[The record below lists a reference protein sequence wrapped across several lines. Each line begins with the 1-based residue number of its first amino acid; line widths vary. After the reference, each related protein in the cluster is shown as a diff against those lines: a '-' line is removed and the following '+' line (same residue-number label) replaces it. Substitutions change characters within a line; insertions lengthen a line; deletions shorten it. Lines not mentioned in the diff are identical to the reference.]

1 MKIIDKKEFL
11 RSFEVRPKEA
21 FSIFL
26 GAGASSSAGI
36 PTTQALVWE
45 FKRKLYCDNSGAK
58 EEKFRDIQLESNRKT
73 LQAFF
78 DSNKGN
84 PALYSPDEYSYY
96 FEKCYPQTVD
106 RKYFIQQKV
115 DRIDP
120 TIGYR
125 CLAELLNAG
134 KIDHIWTTN
143 FDELIER
150 ALALQNAKQYK
161 LISPD
166 NSHQVEDIGSTYPKV
181 IKLHGDY
188 RYDKLQNISEETKKL
203 DEHLREYFVEVS
215 KSKGLIVAGY
225 SGGDKSIINAIKEAL
240 QSDSPFPFGLIWTIR
255 KGSKPSQTIIDL
267 IEEANKKNKLSGFVE
282 IETFD
287 EFLYE
292 LYEKT
297 KINNATIEKIAQDAF
312 EKKKPFSIPQAD
324 TSLAIVKLNSLKVNK
339 YPATIYSFQV
349 NLKKWKELKELI
361 KDEDIVAAFYKG
373 KIYAFGNLAKIKE
386 VFYNH
391 LISEIQLVDIEKRW
405 LSFED
410 SFFLG
415 LLYDLFAKSL
425 VTQYK
430 LKQSKSE
437 KNRYYS
443 EDMWIS
449 DRSVPSHLQVHEA
462 FDIQLFPVDGSLYVL
477 VVPTI
482 EVVDTREIPN
492 NLEKQ
497 ELVNRIVSQR
507 YNKQSN
513 DFLKKW
519 VDFLTNGKSEI
530 ELKLDEFEVNVSGKF
545 SYGGHR
551 TNSSLDFFQ
560 GMIQYPEPKLFYHIS
575 DANYSTTHPLKGLKT
590 FGPYDYSLGADANAS
605 VSIGLISPKEG
616 FPKLIKHLN
625 NLNKPSTAQSD
636 KEYVIEYPGFN
647 KLYKKT
653 LEFPQTDT
661 DKLCAI
667 IDEKKV
673 KDLTLIE
680 FYELLK
686 KKIDYFDTIRGDF
699 DLLIV
704 YIPKYWSQFRE
715 LKNDTSYFDL
725 HDSIKIYGAKKNIKI
740 QFIED
745 KSIEYFDQARISW
758 WLSLAIHTKANGIPW
773 KNQPETENTA
783 YIGIGYAIKNTESNT
798 EVVVGCSQLFD
809 SSGQGLRFLLQ
820 PIEKPVFYG
829 KNPYM
834 SKEDARRLILNLRE
848 TYFKIDPNAKLDK
861 LVIHKTTP
869 FTKDEI
875 QGIAQASEGIKNVE
889 LLQIQQFTNWRGLR
903 SNIFNGKASIHLFPI
918 QRGTTLQIDGYS
930 FLLWTHGSVT
940 SSEIVLQ
947 NRNYYSGAR
956 GIPMP
961 LFIKRFQGTDSV
973 DTVARSI
980 LNLTKMNWNGG
991 QLYKTLPVTLDF
1003 SRNLSRIAKQAEALQ
1018 NYQYDFRFFM

>member
-11 RSFEVRPKEA
+11 RSFEVRPKGA

-26 GAGASSSAGI
+26 GAGGSASAGI

-45 FKRKLYCDNSGAK
+45 FKRKLFCDHFGIK
-58 EEKFRDIQLESNRKT
+58 EEKFRDIQLDSNKKT
-73 LQAFF
+73 LQSFF
-78 DSNKGN
+78 DSQKDN
-84 PALYSPDEYSYY
+84 PPIDSPNEYSYY

-115 DRIDP
+115 DKIDP

-125 CLAELLNAG
+125 CLAELLNIG
-134 KIDHIWTTN
+134 RVDHIWTPN

-150 ALALQNAKQYK
+150 ALVLQNAKQYK
-161 LISPD
+161 VISPD
-166 NSHQVEDIGSTYPKV
+166 NSHQVEDVGNTYPKV

-188 RYDKLQNISEETKKL
+188 RYDSLQNTSEETQKL
-203 DEHLREYFVEVS
+203 DEKLREYFVETS

-225 SGGDKSIINAIKEAL
+225 SGGDQSILNAIREAL
-240 QSDSPFPFGLIWTIR
+240 KAESPFPFGLIWAYR
-255 KGSKPSQTIIDL
+255 KGSKPNQSVID
-267 IEEANKKNKLSGFVE
+267 IVEEANKKNKLSGFVE

-292 LYEKT
+292 LYEKS
-297 KINNATIEKIAQDAF
+297 KINNSIIEQIAKSSF
-312 EKKKPFSIPQAD
+312 EKKKSFSITQAD
-324 TSLAIVKLNSLKVNK
+324 SSIEMIKLNSLKVIE
-339 YPATIYSFQV
+339 YPTTIYSFEV
-349 NLKKWKELKELI
+349 SLKTWKELKELI
-361 KDEDIVAAFYKG
+361 KEENVVAAFYKG
-373 KIYAFGNLAKIKE
+373 KVYAFGSLEDIKE
-386 VFYNH
+386 VFFDY
-391 LISEIQLVDIEKRW
+391 LMSEIQLVDIEKRW
-405 LSFED
+405 LFFED

-415 LLYDLFAKSL
+415 LLYGLITKSFICK
-425 VTQYK
+425 YN
-430 LKQSKSE
+430 LKQSAGG
-437 KNRYYS
+437 KNKYYS
-443 EDMWIS
+443 ENMKIS
-449 DRSVPSHLQVHEA
+449 DRLTPSHFHLFEA
-462 FDIQLFPVDGSLYVL
+462 FEIQLFPINGALYLLILPTVE
-477 VVPTI
+477 VKDFREVPI
-482 EVVDTREIPN
+482 LQD
-492 NLEKQ
+492 KQ
-497 ELVNRIVSQR
+497 ELVNRIISQR

-513 DFLKKW
+513 ELLRVWLEYLKG
-519 VDFLTNGKSEI
+519 DNSQI
-530 ELKLDEFEVNVSGKF
+530 ELTLDEFKMHVADKY

-560 GMIQYPEPKLFYHIS
+560 GMTLYPEPKLFYHVS
-575 DANYSTTHPLKGLKT
+575 DSNYSTAHPLKGLKN
-590 FGPYDYSLGADANAS
+590 FGPYDYSLGGDSNAS
-605 VSIGLISPKEG
+605 VSVGVISPKDG
-616 FPKLIKHLN
+616 FSKLIKHLN

-653 LEFPQTDT
+653 LEFPQTAS

-667 IDEKKV
+667 IDEKQI
-673 KDLTLIE
+673 KDLTLID

-725 HDSIKIYGAKKNIKI
+725 HDSVKIYGAKKNIKI

-783 YIGIGYAIKNTESNT
+783 YIGIGYAIKNLDAKSQ
-798 EVVVGCSQLFD
+798 VVVGCSQLFD

-869 FTKDEI
+869 FTIEEI
-875 QGIAQASEGIKNVE
+875 QGIAQASEGIRNVE
-889 LLQIQQFTNWRGLR
+889 LLQIQQFTSWRAIR
-903 SNIFNGKASIHLFPI
+903 SFNGGAKTLIHFFPV
-918 QRGTTLQIDGYS
+918 QRGTTLQLDDYS

-940 SSEIVLQ
+940 NSEIVLA
-947 NRNYYSGAR
+947 NRNYYSGGR

-961 LFIKRFQGTDSV
+961 LLIKRFQGIDSA
-973 DTVARSI
+973 DTVAKSI

-1003 SRNLSRIAKQAEALQ
+1003 SKNLSRVAKQSEALQ